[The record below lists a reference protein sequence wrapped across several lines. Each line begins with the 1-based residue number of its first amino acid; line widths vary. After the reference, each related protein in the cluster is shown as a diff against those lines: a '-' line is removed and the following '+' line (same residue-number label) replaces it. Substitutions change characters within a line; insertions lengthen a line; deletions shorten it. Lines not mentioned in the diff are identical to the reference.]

1 MSGIAYL
8 RNGVRPGPQ
17 PTYFDIQPTVV
28 RAEPKMVEQRTPLI
42 PKEYTRYA
50 YRAPLI
56 PSAAHQPHT
65 RKVLGLK
72 PHPFSIR
79 TGQDPGPMYQNA
91 QQGYGLH
98 HKKGLAHKL
107 DGKDHTTGRLL
118 VQADGLYA
126 GLNNKI
132 PLPR

>member
-8 RNGVRPGPQ
+8 RNGIRPGPVL
-17 PTYFDIQPTVV
+17 TYFDIQPTMA
-28 RAEPKMVEQRTPLI
+28 RIEPNMVERKVPII
-42 PKEYTRYA
+42 PKEYKP

-56 PSAAHQPHT
+56 PSAAHQPFS

-79 TGQDPGPMYQNA
+79 TGQDAGPMFQNA
-91 QQGYGLH
+91 SQGYGRH
-98 HKKGLAHKL
+98 HKKGLAYKL
-107 DGKDHTTGRLL
+107 DGKDRTSGPLL
-118 VQADGLYA
+118 IQADGLYA